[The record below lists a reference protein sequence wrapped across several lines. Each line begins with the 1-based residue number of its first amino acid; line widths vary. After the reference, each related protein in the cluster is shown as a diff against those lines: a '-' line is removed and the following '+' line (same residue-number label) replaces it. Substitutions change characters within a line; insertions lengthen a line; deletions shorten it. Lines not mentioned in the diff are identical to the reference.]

1 MGRFKLFLITLL
13 ILSVATQGYS
23 TYIYA
28 RATQDE
34 HGSLAGVSDVGV
46 CYRAFP
52 LDYVPKQYF
61 TLTDPDQYI
70 LEAIEH
76 PGNWTEPFGSGDSP
90 FLKNIERPGVFN
102 ITMPVGQSYYMPFFY
117 NGAYYA
123 YSFVLTGE
131 VISVRVLSEEPAG
144 YWNLTSPD
152 KYLLKAIGNPG
163 EQVVVGVDDHDN
175 YSSAPYQKPFRYNG
189 KYYSLCGYH
198 IDGFLNAPSGI
209 AGLVQTGMPLAV
221 VWLIVGVVYFA
232 RIKKK

>member
-13 ILSVATQGYS
+13 ILSVAIQGYS

-28 RATQDE
+28 RVTQDE
-34 HGSLAGVSDVGV
+34 HGFLGRV

-90 FLKNIERPGVFN
+90 FFKNIERPGVFN
-102 ITMPVGQSYYMPFFY
+102 ITTSVGQSENMPFFY
-117 NGAYYA
+117 NGTYYA
-123 YSFVLTGE
+123 YIFALPGE
-131 VISVRVLSEEPAG
+131 LISVSVLSEEPAG

-152 KYLLKAIGNPG
+152 KYLLKAIENPG
-163 EQVVVGVDDHDN
+163 EQVLLGVDDHDN
-175 YSSAPYQKPFRYNG
+175 YSSAPYQEPFRYDG
-189 KYYSLCGYH
+189 KYYRLWRFYV
-198 IDGFLNAPSGI
+198 DRLLDNPSGM
-209 AGLVQTGMPLAV
+209 GLVQTGMTLSA